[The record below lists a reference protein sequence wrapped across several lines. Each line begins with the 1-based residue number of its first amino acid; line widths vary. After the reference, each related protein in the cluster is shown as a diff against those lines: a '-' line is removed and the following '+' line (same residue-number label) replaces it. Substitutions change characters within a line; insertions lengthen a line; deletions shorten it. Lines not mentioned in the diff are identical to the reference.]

1 MQLRIKSTLQLSQ
14 ERKNFW
20 AAVHAASDGLAILD
34 TEGSAIFANE
44 AFYKFIASLTSTK
57 KQVSTPIN
65 LIDLIRK
72 HDSAIANSL
81 KKQVAENP
89 QEIWNSEI
97 QIQGKNKKVS
107 HHYTFS
113 LSKVSL
119 EVPLEEIAFNLET
132 EAETANEK
140 YVLWVRDITRRKD
153 QERKER
159 DLLATTSHDLKGP
172 LGAILTSAEL
182 LNDPE
187 LLKSTEG
194 VEMITRIASCA
205 RNCINII
212 DELLSARR
220 IEDGVLVIKPKWY
233 SVHEILEETF
243 LDYFSTAKAKSINFC
258 YKTVDEK
265 VQVFAD
271 RIGLHR
277 VLSNL
282 IGNALKY
289 TQNNGKVTLSGR
301 RLDDEVE
308 ISITDSG
315 PGIDQ
320 HTSHILFDRYSR
332 SENHQEIAG
341 SGLGLYV
348 TKNIVDAHNGRI
360 EVKST
365 VGEGTTFIVTL
376 PDPTIP

>member
-1 MQLRIKSTLQLSQ
+1 MQLRIKSTVQLNQ

-34 TEGSAIFANE
+34 TEGIAIFAND
-44 AFYKFIASLTSTK
+44 AFYKFIAALTSTK
-57 KQVSTPIN
+57 KQISTPVN

-81 KKQVAENP
+81 KKQVAENS
-89 QEIWNSEI
+89 QELIWNSEI
-97 QIQGKNKKVS
+97 QIQSKNKKIFQ
-107 HHYTFS
+107 HYALS

-119 EVPLEEIAFNLET
+119 EAPVEEIAFNLET
-132 EAETANEK
+132 EAANEK

-182 LNDPE
+182 LNDPK
-187 LLKSTEG
+187 LLDSKEG
-194 VEMITRIASCA
+194 PEMITRIASCA

-243 LDYFSTAKAKSINFC
+243 LDYFSTAKAKSIKFI
-258 YKTVDEK
+258 YKPVEEQ

-289 TQNNGKVTLSGR
+289 TPNNGKVTLTGR

-308 ISITDSG
+308 ISVTDSG
-315 PGIDQ
+315 PGIDR

-341 SGLGLYV
+341 TGLGLYV

>member
-1 MQLRIKSTLQLSQ
+1 MQLRIKSTLQLNQ

-20 AAVHAASDGLAILD
+20 AAVHAASDGLAILN
-34 TEGSAIFANE
+34 TNGVAIFANE
-44 AFYKFIASLTSTK
+44 AFYKFIASLTSTE
-57 KQVSTPIN
+57 KQLSTHIN
-65 LIDLIRK
+65 LIDLIGK
-72 HDSAIANSL
+72 HDSTIANSL
-81 KKQVAENP
+81 KEQVAGNP
-89 QEIWNSEI
+89 QELIWNSEI
-97 QIQGKNKKVS
+97 QIQDQNKKVFQ
-107 HHYTFS
+107 HYALS

-119 EVPLEEIAFNLET
+119 DIPVEEIALNLET
-132 EAETANEK
+132 ETVNEK
-140 YVLWVRDITRRKD
+140 YVLWVKDITRRKD

-172 LGAILTSAEL
+172 LGAILSSAEL
-182 LNDPE
+182 LNDP
-187 LLKSTEG
+187 LLLSSTQGLEI
-194 VEMITRIASCA
+194 ITRIASCA
-205 RNCINII
+205 RNCIGII

-243 LDYFSTAKAKSINFC
+243 LDYFSTAKAKSINFS
-258 YKTVDEK
+258 YKPVDEK
-265 VQVFAD
+265 FQVFAD

-289 TQNNGKVTLSGR
+289 TPNNGKVTLSGR
-301 RLDDEVE
+301 RLNAEIE

-315 PGIDQ
+315 MGIDQ
-320 HTSHILFDRYSR
+320 PTSHILFDRYSR
-332 SENHQEIAG
+332 SENHQEIPG

-348 TKNIVDAHNGRI
+348 TKNIVDAHNGRV